1 MGCTPNGGDKMKRC
15 IVIFSAIVLGFLLG
29 CYNPVLEPL
38 PTYTPYPSP
47 EARVVVVTPT
57 PVPDEGWTCFTGK
70 IEVVDGTAWEDNI
83 SIAII
88 GEQVICAKEWKISN
102 LYGPVG
108 SLESDPDKPLTFRD
122 LHELI
127 DTFTN
132 PEGLDVTGSRILK

>member
-1 MGCTPNGGDKMKRC
+1 MLKMWLVS
-15 IVIFSAIVLGFLLG
+15 IAVVAGFLMG

-57 PVPDEGWTCFTGK
+57 PVPDEGLTCFTGK
-70 IEVVDGTAWEDNI
+70 IEVVDVTAWEDNI
-83 SIAII
+83 TIAII

-122 LHELI
+122 LQELI
-127 DTFTN
+127 DTFVD
-132 PEGLDVTGSRILK
+132 PEELDVTGPQVSK

>member
-1 MGCTPNGGDKMKRC
+1 MLKVWLVS
-15 IVIFSAIVLGFLLG
+15 IAVVAGFLMG

-38 PTYTPYPSP
+38 PTYTPYPTP

-70 IEVVDGTAWEDNI
+70 IEVVDGTLWEDNI

-88 GEQVICAKEWKISN
+88 GEQVVCAKEWKISN

>member
-1 MGCTPNGGDKMKRC
+1 MLKMWLVS
-15 IVIFSAIVLGFLLG
+15 IAVVAGFLMG

-83 SIAII
+83 TIAII

-108 SLESDPDKPLTFRD
+108 SLESAPDKPLTFRD
-122 LHELI
+122 LQELI
-127 DTFTN
+127 DTFVD
-132 PEGLDVTGSRILK
+132 PEELDVTGPQVSK

>member
-1 MGCTPNGGDKMKRC
+1 MRKGLL
-15 IVIFSAIVLGFLLG
+15 IAVVVAVVAGFYLG

-38 PTYTPYPSP
+38 PTYTPYAKP

-70 IEVVDGTAWEDNI
+70 VEVVRGTAWEPGVNI
-83 SIAII
+83 SIV

-108 SLESDPDKPLTFRD
+108 TLESNPNRPLTFKD
-122 LHELI
+122 LQEEI
-127 DTFTN
+127 DKFVICDN
-132 PEGLDVTGSRILK
+132 C

>member
-1 MGCTPNGGDKMKRC
+1 
-15 IVIFSAIVLGFLLG
+15 VIKATLVGAAVLAGFIMG

-47 EARVVVVTPT
+47 EARIVIVTPT
-57 PVPDEGWTCFTGK
+57 PVPDEEWTCFTGK

-108 SLESDPDKPLTFRD
+108 SLESSPEKPLTFRD
-122 LHELI
+122 LQELI
-127 DTFTN
+127 DTFVD
-132 PEGLDVTGSRILK
+132 PEELDVTGPQVSK

>member
-1 MGCTPNGGDKMKRC
+1 MSKVL
-15 IVIFSAIVLGFLLG
+15 VIAIATIAGFIMG

>member
-1 MGCTPNGGDKMKRC
+1 MKRC
-15 IVIFSAIVLGFLLG
+15 VVIFSAMVLGFLLG

-122 LHELI
+122 LQELI
-127 DTFTN
+127 DTFVN
-132 PEGLDVTGSRILK
+132 PEGLDVTGPRILK

>member
-1 MGCTPNGGDKMKRC
+1 MLK
-15 IVIFSAIVLGFLLG
+15 ILLVSIAVVAGLLMG

-83 SIAII
+83 NIAII
-88 GEQVICAKEWKISN
+88 GEQVVCAKEWKISN

-108 SLESDPDKPLTFRD
+108 HLESNPDSPLRFRD
-122 LHELI
+122 LQDMI
-127 DTFTN
+127 DTFVN
-132 PEGLDVTGSRILK
+132 PVDPAIAGPQVSK

>member
-38 PTYTPYPSP
+38 PTYTPYPTP

>member
-1 MGCTPNGGDKMKRC
+1 MKRC

-38 PTYTPYPSP
+38 PTYTPYPSR
-47 EARVVVVTPT
+47 EARVVIVTPT

-127 DTFTN
+127 DTFVN
-132 PEGLDVTGSRILK
+132 PEELYVTGPRILK

>member
-1 MGCTPNGGDKMKRC
+1 MLKMWLVS
-15 IVIFSAIVLGFLLG
+15 IAVVAGFLMG

-38 PTYTPYPSP
+38 PTYTPYPTP
-47 EARVVVVTPT
+47 EARVVVATPT

>member
-1 MGCTPNGGDKMKRC
+1 MKL
-15 IVIFSAIVLGFLLG
+15 VLVTVAIVAGFLMG

-88 GEQVICAKEWKISN
+88 GEQVVCAKEWKISN

-108 SLESDPDKPLTFRD
+108 SLESNPDKPLRFRD
-122 LHELI
+122 LTDMI
-127 DTFTN
+127 DTFIN
-132 PEGLDVTGSRILK
+132 PEEQEIAGPQVSK

>member
-1 MGCTPNGGDKMKRC
+1 MKRC

>member
-1 MGCTPNGGDKMKRC
+1 MLKVWLVS
-15 IVIFSAIVLGFLLG
+15 IAVVAGFLMG

-70 IEVVDGTAWEDNI
+70 IEVVDGTAWEDNL

-88 GEQVICAKEWKISN
+88 GEQVVCAKEWKISN

-108 SLESDPDKPLTFRD
+108 HLESNPDSPLRFSD
-122 LHELI
+122 LQDMI
-127 DTFTN
+127 DTFVN
-132 PEGLDVTGSRILK
+132 PEPPPGPRILK

>member
-1 MGCTPNGGDKMKRC
+1 MKL
-15 IVIFSAIVLGFLLG
+15 VLVTVAIVAGFLMG

-47 EARVVVVTPT
+47 AARLIVVTPT

-88 GEQVICAKEWKISN
+88 GEQVVCAKEWKISN

-132 PEGLDVTGSRILK
+132 PEGLDVTGPRILK

>member
-1 MGCTPNGGDKMKRC
+1 MLK
-15 IVIFSAIVLGFLLG
+15 IWLVSIAVVAGFLMG

-38 PTYTPYPSP
+38 PTYTPYPTP

-127 DTFTN
+127 DTFVN
-132 PEGLDVTGSRILK
+132 PEGLDVTGPRILK

>member
-1 MGCTPNGGDKMKRC
+1 MKRC

-88 GEQVICAKEWKISN
+88 GEQVICAKEWNISN
-102 LYGPVG
+102 PYGPVG

>member
-1 MGCTPNGGDKMKRC
+1 MLKMWLVS
-15 IVIFSAIVLGFLLG
+15 IAVVAGFLMG

-38 PTYTPYPSP
+38 PTYTPYPMP

-70 IEVVDGTAWEDNI
+70 IQVVDGTAWEDNI
-83 SIAII
+83 TIAII

-108 SLESDPDKPLTFRD
+108 SLESSPEKPLTFRD
-122 LHELI
+122 LQELI
-127 DTFTN
+127 DTFVD
-132 PEGLDVTGSRILK
+132 PEELDVTGPQVSK

>member
-1 MGCTPNGGDKMKRC
+1 MLKMWLVS
-15 IVIFSAIVLGFLLG
+15 IAVVAGFLMG

-70 IEVVDGTAWEDNI
+70 IQVVDGTAWEDNI
-83 SIAII
+83 TIAII

-132 PEGLDVTGSRILK
+132 PEGLDVTGPRILK